1 VLGFS
6 NPSSLFRSR
15 LHSVLSEI
23 RGVREGKADAIHD
36 ARVGTRRLRELLPLV
51 LNDERLQDTRRQF
64 RRAGRILGQA
74 RELDVSL
81 ELLDRAVDL
90 APEALTQGELAS
102 SASGALEAMRDD
114 LERERGESLRDLVKT
129 LEQVDLKAAADGR
142 SRGPRRWQRVLARQ
156 LAARARRVRAAVDH
170 AAGIPFPNRLHRV
183 RVEVKKLRYSLELCR
198 DLGRWNAPA
207 AIESLK
213 RAQDV
218 LGELHDWQ
226 VFEDRLGPRLP
237 QASADEAIG
246 LRKILRAVGQE
257 IRRLHGQ
264 YLEMRGSIVEAA
276 RSAERAA
283 RVAALPVPLARV
295 AAPGLIAGPLLAI
308 GAAKLLAP
316 PARRMLR
323 RAG

>member
-1 VLGFS
+1 M
-6 NPSSLFRSR
+6 
-15 LHSVLSEI
+15 SEI

-36 ARVGTRRLRELLPLV
+36 ARVGMRRLRELLPLV
-51 LNDERLQDTRRQF
+51 LNDDRLQETRRQL
-64 RRAGRILGQA
+64 RRAGRMLGQA

-81 ELLDRAVDL
+81 ELLARAVQL
-90 APEALTQGELAS
+90 APEALAKKELAS
-102 SASGALEAMRDD
+102 SASAALEAMRDD
-114 LERERGESLRDLVKT
+114 FERDRGASLRDLVKT
-129 LEQVDLKAAADGR
+129 LEQVDLRAAANGR
-142 SRGPRRWQRVLARQ
+142 SRGPRRWRRVLARQ
-156 LAARARRVRAAVDH
+156 LATRAGRVRAAVDH

-207 AIESLK
+207 AIKNLK
-213 RAQDV
+213 RAQDL
-218 LGELHDWQ
+218 LGEIHDWQ
-226 VFEDRLGPRLP
+226 VFEDRLALRVQ
-237 QASADEAIG
+237 QASADEAVALG
-246 LRKILRAVGQE
+246 TVTRGVARE
-257 IRRLHGQ
+257 IRRLHRQ
-264 YLEMRGSIVEAA
+264 YVEMRGSIFEAA

>member
-15 LHSVLSEI
+15 LHSVMSEI
-23 RGVREGKADAIHD
+23 KGVREGKADAIHD
-36 ARVGTRRLRELLPLV
+36 ARVGSRRLRELLPLV
-51 LNDERLQDTRRQF
+51 IDEVRAGDRLRDARREF
-64 RRAGRILGQA
+64 RRAGRILGQT

-81 ELLDRAVDL
+81 ELLARAVEL
-90 APEALTQGELAS
+90 AP
-102 SASGALEAMRDD
+102 SAGGVLETMRDD
-114 LERERGESLRDLVKT
+114 LERERGKSLRDLVKT
-129 LEQVDLKAAADGR
+129 LEEVDLKAAADGG

-156 LAARARRVRAAVDH
+156 LAARAGRVRAAVDH

-198 DLGRWNAPA
+198 DLGRWNASA
-207 AIESLK
+207 AIGALK

-226 VFEDRLGPRLP
+226 VLEDRLGLRLP
-237 QASADEAIG
+237 EAPADEAAEV
-246 LRKILRAVGQE
+246 RKIKLAVSQE
-257 IRRLHGQ
+257 IQRLHAQ
-264 YLEMRGSIVEAA
+264 YLEMRGSISRAT

-283 RVAALPVPLARV
+283 RVAALPVPFVRV
-295 AAPGLIAGPLLAI
+295 APGLIAAPGLAI

-316 PARRMLR
+316 PTRRMLR

>member
-6 NPSSLFRSR
+6 NPSSLLRSR
-15 LHSVLSEI
+15 LHSVMSEI
-23 RGVREGKADAIHD
+23 KGVREGKADAIHD
-36 ARVGTRRLRELLPLV
+36 ARVGSRRLRELLPLV
-51 LNDERLQDTRRQF
+51 LSDDRLQEARRQF
-64 RRAGRILGQA
+64 RRAGRILGQT

-81 ELLDRAVDL
+81 ELLARAVEL
-90 APEALTQGELAS
+90 AP
-102 SASGALEAMRDD
+102 SAGGVLETMRDD
-114 LERERGESLRDLVKT
+114 LERERGDSLRDLVKT
-129 LEQVDLKAAADGR
+129 LEQIDLKAAADGR
-142 SRGPRRWQRVLARQ
+142 SRRPRRWQRILARQ
-156 LAARARRVRAAVDH
+156 LAARAGRVRAAVDH

-198 DLGRWNAPA
+198 DLGRWNTSA
-207 AIESLK
+207 AIGTLK

-226 VFEDRLGPRLP
+226 VLEDRLGLRLP
-237 QASADEAIG
+237 EALADEAAEV
-246 LRKILRAVGQE
+246 RKIKQAVSLE
-257 IRRLHGQ
+257 IQRLHAQ
-264 YLEMRGSIVEAA
+264 YLEMRGSIAQAA

-295 AAPGLIAGPLLAI
+295 APGLIAAPGLAI

-316 PARRMLR
+316 PTRRILR